1 MHVSL
6 GCLFNER
13 INSAPYTE
21 LLFAPR
27 RESKSTSQVINQALF
42 RCIETDKPANGS
54 QRQSSRRWR
63 YKEFKL
69 LEPPPLSTISQPAGT
84 SVLNTL

>member
-6 GCLFNER
+6 GCLFDGR
-13 INSAPYTE
+13 INSAPLHE

-27 RESKSTSQVINQALF
+27 KESRTASQEINQALF

-63 YKEFKL
+63 YKDF
-69 LEPPPLSTISQPAGT
+69 SY
-84 SVLNTL
+84 